1 MHDPQTE
8 LRPSVG
14 VEVFAQG
21 ADFDLEE
28 CSNARGGSFQ
38 PNLPHHQTDTLRTE
52 NTGKREKT
60 TSLNTSQNPTKCGVA
75 SRCGTT
81 RTYAPPTV
89 VKILCPAHLRILCSV
104 AHTSI
109 KFVYLHFPSLFF
121 DEQTNNF
128 PEFTGRVC
136 PAPCEGACVAGLVD
150 SPVTIK
156 SIEYSII
163 ERAFEEGWVVPR
175 IPTHRTG
182 MNVAVVGSGP
192 AGLAA
197 ADQLNQMGHKV
208 MIFSAAPR
216 RDLCMCHPCRSV
228 CMQFKGECD
237 TS

>member
-1 MHDPQTE
+1 MH
-8 LRPSVG
+8 
-14 VEVFAQG
+14 F
-21 ADFDLEE
+21 
-28 CSNARGGSFQ
+28 
-38 PNLPHHQTDTLRTE
+38 
-52 NTGKREKT
+52 
-60 TSLNTSQNPTKCGVA
+60 
-75 SRCGTT
+75 RCW
-81 RTYAPPTV
+81 
-89 VKILCPAHLRILCSV
+89 
-104 AHTSI
+104 
-109 KFVYLHFPSLFF
+109 
-121 DEQTNNF
+121 QTNNF

-208 MIFSAAPR
+208 HSTIVCKYVFVWEYMGKQSDVGVGFELKIWSALSRIDIASSSEFSTMFDCPVGARWGQLKYSSRSEA
-216 RDLCMCHPCRSV
+216 DLLL
-228 CMQFKGECD
+228 
-237 TS
+237 

>member
-1 MHDPQTE
+1 MPIPE
-8 LRPSVG
+8 ISM
-14 VEVFAQG
+14 
-21 ADFDLEE
+21 
-28 CSNARGGSFQ
+28 
-38 PNLPHHQTDTLRTE
+38 
-52 NTGKREKT
+52 
-60 TSLNTSQNPTKCGVA
+60 
-75 SRCGTT
+75 
-81 RTYAPPTV
+81 Y
-89 VKILCPAHLRILCSV
+89 
-104 AHTSI
+104 SI
-109 KFVYLHFPSLFF
+109 ITYLH
-121 DEQTNNF
+121 DAQTNNF

-208 MIFSAAPR
+208 YII
-216 RDLCMCHPCRSV
+216 SV
-228 CMQFKGECD
+228 HALRYAQGYLGSGGGVD
-237 TS
+237 V

>member
-1 MHDPQTE
+1 MHGVRAQSSNTYIRFARTF
-8 LRPSVG
+8 RPC
-14 VEVFAQG
+14 F
-21 ADFDLEE
+21 
-28 CSNARGGSFQ
+28 C
-38 PNLPHHQTDTLRTE
+38 
-52 NTGKREKT
+52 
-60 TSLNTSQNPTKCGVA
+60 
-75 SRCGTT
+75 
-81 RTYAPPTV
+81 
-89 VKILCPAHLRILCSV
+89 
-104 AHTSI
+104 
-109 KFVYLHFPSLFF
+109 

-208 MIFSAAPR
+208 MIFLVCSSSATKYFVHKYIGRILFAFCCSIVLFTGDER
-216 RDLCMCHPCRSV
+216 NGVAS
-228 CMQFKGECD
+228 
-237 TS
+237 

>member
-1 MHDPQTE
+1 MY
-8 LRPSVG
+8 LVYR
-14 VEVFAQG
+14 
-21 ADFDLEE
+21 
-28 CSNARGGSFQ
+28 RM
-38 PNLPHHQTDTLRTE
+38 
-52 NTGKREKT
+52 
-60 TSLNTSQNPTKCGVA
+60 
-75 SRCGTT
+75 
-81 RTYAPPTV
+81 
-89 VKILCPAHLRILCSV
+89 CSV
-104 AHTSI
+104 LTIAYFHHAC
-109 KFVYLHFPSLFF
+109 FC
-121 DEQTNNF
+121 DAQTNNF

-208 MIFSAAPR
+208 
-216 RDLCMCHPCRSV
+216 
-228 CMQFKGECD
+228 
-237 TS
+237 

>member
-1 MHDPQTE
+1 MRPFLKLSMH
-8 LRPSVG
+8 
-14 VEVFAQG
+14 
-21 ADFDLEE
+21 FDNNRVSG
-28 CSNARGGSFQ
+28 C
-38 PNLPHHQTDTLRTE
+38 
-52 NTGKREKT
+52 
-60 TSLNTSQNPTKCGVA
+60 
-75 SRCGTT
+75 
-81 RTYAPPTV
+81 
-89 VKILCPAHLRILCSV
+89 
-104 AHTSI
+104 
-109 KFVYLHFPSLFF
+109 YLYLDHPCFC
-121 DEQTNNF
+121 DAQTNNF

-208 MIFSAAPR
+208 
-216 RDLCMCHPCRSV
+216 
-228 CMQFKGECD
+228 
-237 TS
+237 

>member
-1 MHDPQTE
+1 M
-8 LRPSVG
+8 LKVRFLVLSLSV
-14 VEVFAQG
+14 
-21 ADFDLEE
+21 
-28 CSNARGGSFQ
+28 S
-38 PNLPHHQTDTLRTE
+38 
-52 NTGKREKT
+52 
-60 TSLNTSQNPTKCGVA
+60 
-75 SRCGTT
+75 
-81 RTYAPPTV
+81 
-89 VKILCPAHLRILCSV
+89 AH
-104 AHTSI
+104 
-109 KFVYLHFPSLFF
+109 
-121 DEQTNNF
+121 EQTNNF

-208 MIFSAAPR
+208 FLFSSSRACQVHFA
-216 RDLCMCHPCRSV
+216 LLEM
-228 CMQFKGECD
+228 
-237 TS
+237 T